1 MKKLAT
7 VITISFCCFILL
19 SSCEK
24 NKNTQ
29 TPFPPAVEESEESTD
44 VDLPPV
50 VMVDGRLYMDMG
62 YVNSSVTCGT
72 ADGEIT
78 SSVDSSKIPEKDNES
93 NFGTGYEYQL
103 WDTAHINVKINDKW
117 IIFQDIAISSWTIPD
132 CVAHFTAEVTK
143 IQGDSLLVTV
153 TENPDKIDWL
163 LGELIKPVRLP
174 IDNLDYSKDGKTVT
188 AEGLKGCKV
197 EVWFDGTLENGDPE
211 TSYPAEPGQIYKIRV
226 IED

>member
-1 MKKLAT
+1 MKKLII
-7 VITISFCCFILL
+7 VITILFCCFILL
-19 SSCEK
+19 STCGKQE
-24 NKNTQ
+24 NTQ
-29 TPFPPAVEESEESTD
+29 SPSLPTAQKSGENADTG
-44 VDLPPV
+44 LPPTV
-50 VMVDGRLYMDMG
+50 RVDGHLYTDMG

-78 SSVDSSKIPEKDNES
+78 SSVDSSKTPEKDNES

-132 CVAHFTAEVTK
+132 CVAHFTAEVTETK
-143 IQGDSLLVTV
+143 GDSLLVTV
-153 TENPDKIDWL
+153 TDNPDKFDWL

-188 AEGLKGCKV
+188 AEGLKGVKV
-197 EVWFDGTLENGDPE
+197 EVWFDGIIKNDEPE
-211 TSYPAEPGQIYKIRV
+211 TSYPAELGQIYRIGV
-226 IED
+226 IAE